1 MAFFLTKQKNVEKYF
16 FISEYFLTL
25 LIIKYNNMKTF
36 TITEEQVKELS
47 KWKHGKRLMQDWFP
61 EAFEKQLEVGKVYK
75 YPSLGGGKFMFKFN
89 GEFSESTYGFASNGE
104 WSNELGIRESEIND
118 YKEATKEEWL
128 EALKN
133 EARKRGFKK
142 GVKYNYVDKPYL
154 TKIFKDEL
162 DLGCSADLVDGDD
175 IILEDGVWAEV
186 IKEEI
191 PTQEEIDRVLN
202 YLKNKNN
209 S

>member
-1 MAFFLTKQKNVEKYF
+1 
-16 FISEYFLTL
+16 
-25 LIIKYNNMKTF
+25 MKTF

-75 YPSLGGGKFMFKFN
+75 YPSLGEGKFMFKFN
-89 GEFSESTYGFASNGE
+89 GEFSKLTYGFASNGE
-104 WSNELGIRESEIND
+104 WSNELCIRESEISD
-118 YKEATKEEWL
+118 YQEATKEEWL
-128 EALKN
+128 EALKE

-142 GVKYNYVDKPYL
+142 GVKYNYSDKHYL
-154 TKIFKDEL
+154 IKIFKDEL
-162 DLGCSADLVDGDD
+162 YLCRSLGLDDGGD
-175 IILEDGVWAEV
+175 IILQDGVWAEV

-191 PTQEEIDRVLN
+191 PTQEEIERVLD

>member
-1 MAFFLTKQKNVEKYF
+1 
-16 FISEYFLTL
+16 
-25 LIIKYNNMKTF
+25 MKTF
-36 TITEEQVKELS
+36 TITKEQIEELS

-75 YPSLGGGKFMFKFN
+75 YPSLSKKFMFKFN
-89 GEFSESTYGFASNGE
+89 GFGADNYGFTTTGE
-104 WSNELGIRESEIND
+104 WSDGLGVWEDEVNL
-118 YKEATKEEWL
+118 YEEATKEEWL

-142 GVKYNYVDKPYL
+142 GVKYNYADKPYL
-154 TKIFKDEL
+154 IKTFEDEL
-162 DLGCSADLVDGDD
+162 YLCRSLDLVDGGD
-175 IILEDGVWAEV
+175 IILYDGVWAEV

-191 PTQEEIDRVLN
+191 PTQEEIDRVLD

>member
-1 MAFFLTKQKNVEKYF
+1 
-16 FISEYFLTL
+16 
-25 LIIKYNNMKTF
+25 MKTF

-75 YPSLGGGKFMFKFN
+75 YPSIGGGKFMFKFN
-89 GEFSESTYGFASNGE
+89 GEFGERITYGFDTNGK
-104 WSNELGIRESEIND
+104 WCNELGIHEIIIN
-118 YKEATKEEWL
+118 YYEEATKEEWF
-128 EALKN
+128 EALKE
-133 EARKRGFKK
+133 EAKRRGFKK
-142 GVKYNYVDKPYL
+142 GVKYNHVDNPYL
-154 TKIFKDEL
+154 IKTFEDKL
-162 DLGCSADLVDGDD
+162 RLGYSVDLVDDGNF
-175 IILEDGVWAEV
+175 ILEDGVWAEV

-191 PTQEEIDRVLN
+191 PTQEEIDRVLD

>member
-1 MAFFLTKQKNVEKYF
+1 MWKNIF
-16 FISEYFLTL
+16 FIPEYFLTL

-61 EAFEKQLEVGKVYK
+61 EVFEKQLEVGKVYK

-89 GEFSESTYGFASNGE
+89 GEFSKLTYGFASNGE
-104 WSNELGIRESEIND
+104 WSNELGIRESEISD
-118 YKEATKEEWL
+118 YQEATKEEWL
-128 EALKN
+128 EALKE
-133 EARKRGFKK
+133 EALRRGFKK
-142 GVKYNYVDKPYL
+142 GVKYNYVHDPYL
-154 TKIFKDEL
+154 IKTFKDEL
-162 DLGCSADLVDGDD
+162 NLGTSVDLVDDWD
-175 IILEDGVWAEV
+175 IILEDGVWARV

-191 PTQEEIDRVLN
+191 PTQEEIDRVLD

>member
-1 MAFFLTKQKNVEKYF
+1 
-16 FISEYFLTL
+16 
-25 LIIKYNNMKTF
+25 MKTF
-36 TITEEQVKELS
+36 TITEEQIKELS

-89 GEFSESTYGFASNGE
+89 GEFNESTYGFASNGE

-128 EALKN
+128 EALKE

-154 TKIFKDEL
+154 IKTFEDEL
-162 DLGCSADLVDGDD
+162 YLCRSLDLVDGGD
-175 IILEDGVWAEV
+175 IILQDGVWAEV

-191 PTQEEIDRVLN
+191 PTQEEIDRVLD

>member
-1 MAFFLTKQKNVEKYF
+1 
-16 FISEYFLTL
+16 
-25 LIIKYNNMKTF
+25 MKTF
-36 TITEEQVKELS
+36 TITEEQIKELS

-75 YPSLGGGKFMFKFN
+75 YQSLEEGKFMFKFN
-89 GEFSESTYGFASNGE
+89 RFGVDNYGFNTIGE
-104 WSNELGIRESEIND
+104 WSNNLGVWENKVNLYE
-118 YKEATKEEWL
+118 EATKEEWL
-128 EALKN
+128 IALKE
-133 EARKRGFKK
+133 EAKRRGFKK

-154 TKIFKDEL
+154 IKTFKDEL
-162 DLGCSADLVDGDD
+162 YLCSSLDLTDLGH
-175 IILEDGVWAEV
+175 IILKNGVWAEV

-191 PTQEEIDRVLN
+191 PTQEEIDRVLD

>member
-1 MAFFLTKQKNVEKYF
+1 
-16 FISEYFLTL
+16 
-25 LIIKYNNMKTF
+25 MKTF
-36 TITEEQVKELS
+36 TITEEQIKELS

-75 YPSLGGGKFMFKFN
+75 YLSLGEKFMFKFN
-89 GEFSESTYGFASNGE
+89 GDFGINSCYGFDINGE
-104 WSNELGIRESEIND
+104 WSNELRVWKSDVHLYE
-118 YKEATKEEWL
+118 EATKEEWL

-154 TKIFKDEL
+154 IKTFQDEL
-162 DLGCSADLVDGDD
+162 DLAISADLVDCID
-175 IILEDGVWAEV
+175 IILKNGVWAEV

-191 PTQEEIDRVLN
+191 PTQEEIDRVLD

>member
-1 MAFFLTKQKNVEKYF
+1 MEKYF
-16 FISEYFLTL
+16 FISEYFLPL
-25 LIIKYNNMKTF
+25 LIIKYNFMKTF
-36 TITEEQVKELS
+36 TITVEQIEELS

-75 YPSLGGGKFMFKFN
+75 YPSLSEKFMFKFN
-89 GEFSESTYGFASNGE
+89 GFGADNYGFGTIGE
-104 WSNELGIRESEIND
+104 WRND
-118 YKEATKEEWL
+118 LCVWKHKVNLYEEATKEEWL

-154 TKIFKDEL
+154 IKTFKDEL
-162 DLGCSADLVDGDD
+162 NLGSLVDLVDDIY
-175 IILEDGVWAEV
+175 IILRDGVWAEV
-186 IKEEI
+186 IKENI
-191 PTQEEIDRVLN
+191 PTQKEIDRVLD

>member
-1 MAFFLTKQKNVEKYF
+1 
-16 FISEYFLTL
+16 
-25 LIIKYNNMKTF
+25 MKTF
-36 TITEEQVKELS
+36 TITKEQIEELS

-61 EAFEKQLEVGKVYK
+61 EAFEKQLEVGMIYK
-75 YPSLGGGKFMFKFN
+75 YPNFRGGKFMFKFN
-89 GEFSESTYGFASNGE
+89 GEFGERITYGFDANGK
-104 WSNELGIRESEIND
+104 WCNELGIHKVHIND

-128 EALKN
+128 EALKE
-133 EARKRGFKK
+133 EAIKRGFKK

-154 TKIFKDEL
+154 IKIFKDKL
-162 DLGCSADLVDGDD
+162 HLGSIADLVDDFNN
-175 IILEDGVWAEV
+175 ILRDGVWAEV

-191 PTQEEIDRVLN
+191 PTQEEIDRVLD

>member
-1 MAFFLTKQKNVEKYF
+1 
-16 FISEYFLTL
+16 
-25 LIIKYNNMKTF
+25 MKTF

-75 YPSLGGGKFMFKFN
+75 YPSLGEKFMFKFN
-89 GEFSESTYGFASNGE
+89 GFGANNYGFTTIGE
-104 WSNELGIRESEIND
+104 WSDDLGVWENEVNLYE
-118 YKEATKEEWL
+118 EATKEEWL

-154 TKIFKDEL
+154 IKTFEDEL
-162 DLGCSADLVDGDD
+162 YLCRSLDLVDGGD
-175 IILEDGVWAEV
+175 IILYDGVWAEV

-191 PTQEEIDRVLN
+191 PTQEEIDRVLD
-202 YLKNKNN
+202 YLKTKNN
-209 S
+209 EK

>member
-1 MAFFLTKQKNVEKYF
+1 MWKNIF
-16 FISEYFLTL
+16 FISEYFLPL

-36 TITEEQVKELS
+36 TITEEQIKELS

-75 YPSLGGGKFMFKFN
+75 FPNFIGGKFMFKFN
-89 GEFSESTYGFASNGE
+89 GEFGEMITYGFDANGE
-104 WSNELGIRESEIND
+104 WCNYLGVWKNEVNLYE
-118 YKEATKEEWL
+118 EATKEEWL
-128 EALKN
+128 EALKE
-133 EARKRGFKK
+133 EAIKRGFKK

-154 TKIFKDEL
+154 IKTFIDKLELGGSL
-162 DLGCSADLVDGDD
+162 DLTDLGN

-186 IKEEI
+186 IKEKI
-191 PTQEEIDRVLN
+191 PTQEEINRVLD

>member
-1 MAFFLTKQKNVEKYF
+1 MEKYF
-16 FISEYFLTL
+16 FISEYFLPL
-25 LIIKYNNMKTF
+25 LIIKYNFMKTF
-36 TITEEQVKELS
+36 TITKEQIEELS

-75 YPSLGGGKFMFKFN
+75 YPSLSEKFMFKFN
-89 GEFSESTYGFASNGE
+89 GFGADNYGFTTIGE
-104 WSNELGIRESEIND
+104 WSNNLGVWENEVNL
-118 YKEATKEEWL
+118 YKEATKEEWF
-128 EALKN
+128 EALKE
-133 EARKRGFKK
+133 EAKRRGFKK

-154 TKIFKDEL
+154 IKTFEDEL
-162 DLGCSADLVDGDD
+162 YLCRSLDLVDGGY
-175 IILEDGVWAEV
+175 IILYDGVWAEV

-191 PTQEEIDRVLN
+191 PTQEEIDRVLD